1 MRSWL
6 CELAARAFEADGN
19 DLGAIEGY
27 TDDSGEGRWT
37 IEDATD
43 ARRADAGDHR
53 VAVRALLRR
62 AATATSPTACSR
74 RCATSS
80 AATRC
85 RPRDVAPASSR
96 PRRAR
101 RRRRTTAENP
111 LTAGLERLPVPPTT
125 LVIFGATGD
134 LARRKLLPA
143 LYNLAHEGAL
153 PGRFHLVGVSRKEK
167 ARTSTTAPSA
177 RKRSALLAAQAR
189 RGRAQGA
196 ARARPL
202 HPGHLR
208 RRRRLRARSQAL
220 DDFEQQA
227 GEPLNRAFY
236 LSTAPAF
243 FPVIVEQLGEHG
255 LATTQDAEVRVI
267 IEKPF
272 GTTLEE
278 ARELN
283 RRVLAIFDESQ
294 VFRIDHY
301 LGKETVQNMLAFRF
315 ANGMFEPLWNRNYI
329 DRVQITAAEDIG
341 IGTRAGYYDNAGALR
356 DLIQNHMLQLL
367 CHVAMEPPV
376 SFTAEEVRNEKV
388 KVLQAIRSRPP
399 GRREIAVRAQYAA
412 GHAGG
417 EDVPGYLEEEG
428 VPADS
433 TTETYAALRLEVDN
447 WRWAGVPFYLRTG
460 KRLARKVTE
469 IAVTL
474 KPVPHLAF
482 SQDGSLGVQPNQL
495 VLTLQPNEGVSLRL
509 GAKIPGTRMSIRPV
523 NMEFLYGT
531 SFLSQSPEAY
541 ERLITDAMRGDAT
554 LFTRNDEVE
563 AQWLICDPIVKR
575 GRRSRAAAVV
585 RGGVAGAGRGRRLLR
600 EGDAWRAI

>member
-1 MRSWL
+1 MSV
-6 CELAARAFEADGN
+6 AA
-19 DLGAIEGY
+19 
-27 TDDSGEGRWT
+27 GR
-37 IEDATD
+37 
-43 ARRADAGDHR
+43 
-53 VAVRALLRR
+53 
-62 AATATSPTACSR
+62 PTGHEQ
-74 RCATSS
+74 
-80 AATRC
+80 
-85 RPRDVAPASSR
+85 P
-96 PRRAR
+96 
-101 RRRRTTAENP
+101 ENP
-111 LTAGLERLPVPPTT
+111 LVAGLERMPVPPTS

-153 PGRFHLVGVSRKEK
+153 PEHFSLVGVSRKEK
-167 ARTSTTAPSA
+167 EHDDYRKECEEAIRRFSRRTPDEAVL
-177 RKRSALLAAQAR
+177 KGLLDNVKYV
-189 RGRAQGA
+189 
-196 ARARPL
+196 
-202 HPGHLR
+202 PGTFDEDSVYSELGEV
-208 RRRRLRARSQAL
+208 L
-220 DDFEQQA
+220 DGFEKAA

-236 LSTAPAF
+236 LSTAPSF
-243 FPVIVEQLGEHG
+243 FPVIVEKLGASELSAHEG
-255 LATTQDAEVRVI
+255 AEVRLI

-283 RRVLAIFDESQ
+283 RRVLAIFEETQ
-294 VFRIDHY
+294 VYRIDHY
-301 LGKETVQNMLAFRF
+301 LGKETVQNMMAFRF

-329 DRVQITAAEDIG
+329 DSVQITAAEDLG
-341 IGTRAGYYDNAGALR
+341 IGTRADYYDEAGALR

-376 SFTAEEVRNEKV
+376 NFTAEEVRNEKV
-388 KVLQAIRSRPP
+388 KVLQAIPEP
-399 GRREIAVRAQYAA
+399 TAAEIPEMAVRAQYAA

-417 EDVPGYLEEEG
+417 EDVPGYHQENG

-433 TTETYAALRLEVDN
+433 VTETYAALRLEVDN

-509 GAKIPGTRMSIRPV
+509 GAKIPGTRMIIRPV

-531 SFLSQSPEAY
+531 AFLSQSPEAY

-563 AQWLICDPIVKR
+563 AQWRICDPIV
-575 GRRSRAAAVV
+575 GYWAHPPGAPAP
-585 RGGVAGAGRGRRLLR
+585 VASYEAGSQGPEEAEALMRD
-600 EGDAWRAI
+600 GDRWRAI

>member
-1 MRSWL
+1 
-6 CELAARAFEADGN
+6 
-19 DLGAIEGY
+19 
-27 TDDSGEGRWT
+27 
-37 IEDATD
+37 
-43 ARRADAGDHR
+43 
-53 VAVRALLRR
+53 VAV
-62 AATATSPTACSR
+62 AAGRPTGE
-74 RCATSS
+74 
-80 AATRC
+80 
-85 RPRDVAPASSR
+85 PEP
-96 PRRAR
+96 
-101 RRRRTTAENP
+101 ENP
-111 LTAGLERLPVPPTT
+111 LTAGLERQPVAPTT

-153 PGRFHLVGVSRKEK
+153 PERFHLIGVSRKDKED
-167 ARTSTTAPSA
+167 ADYRSECEQAIRRFSRRTPDEAVLSG
-177 RKRSALLAAQAR
+177 LLDNVR
-189 RGRAQGA
+189 YV
-196 ARARPL
+196 
-202 HPGHLR
+202 PGTFDDESVYSELGT
-208 RRRRLRARSQAL
+208 AL
-220 DDFEQQA
+220 DAFEQEA

-236 LSTAPAF
+236 LSTAPSF
-243 FPVIVEQLGEHG
+243 FPVIVERLGSSQLAQHEGG
-255 LATTQDAEVRVI
+255 EVRLI

-283 RRVLAIFDESQ
+283 RRVLAIFDETQ
-294 VFRIDHY
+294 VYRIDHY

-329 DRVQITAAEDIG
+329 DSVQITAAEDLG
-341 IGTRAGYYDNAGALR
+341 IGTRADYYDSAGALR

-388 KVLQAIRSRPP
+388 KVLQAIPEPMSEQIP
-399 GRREIAVRAQYAA
+399 EMAVRAQYAR
-412 GHAGG
+412 GHSGA
-417 EDVPGYLEEEG
+417 EDVPGYLEEDG
-428 VPADS
+428 VPPGS
-433 TTETYAALRLEVDN
+433 ITETYAALRLEVDN

-460 KRLARKVTE
+460 KRLARKITE

-531 SFLSQSPEAY
+531 AFLSQSPEAY

-563 AQWLICDPIVKR
+563 AQWRICDPIVKYW
-575 GRRSRAAAVV
+575 SP
-585 RGGVAGAGRGRRLLR
+585 AGPDAPGALAQYEAGSQGPEEADRLLR
-600 EGDAWRAI
+600 EGDRWRAI